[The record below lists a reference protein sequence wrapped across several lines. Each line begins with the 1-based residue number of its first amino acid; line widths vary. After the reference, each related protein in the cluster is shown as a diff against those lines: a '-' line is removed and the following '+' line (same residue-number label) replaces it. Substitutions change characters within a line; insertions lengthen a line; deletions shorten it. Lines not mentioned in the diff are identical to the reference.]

1 MEELRNIYALK
12 AVTQIPRILSLEDR
26 NPFSKTYGC
35 FDRRFWLDKAADFP
49 TALAQF
55 AVHSLALVYTHRFP
69 QSIYYRQP
77 KIRDWCIAG
86 MDYWT
91 RIQHR
96 DGAFDEFYPFE
107 RGWAG
112 PTAFTLYAVA
122 DSYQM
127 LEADV
132 PSDIKIRLLEAIYRA
147 AMSIIKFDQ
156 SGGILAN
163 HHAVAILAVWKA
175 YQILGRDELCV
186 GFEKKWEN
194 FLQYHADEGWSL
206 EYDGPDPGYL
216 SATVSFLGKLYKEHK
231 TEELRKVL
239 ERSVDFASYFVY
251 PNKFYAGL
259 VGSRQTLHFYPHGF
273 EILSR
278 EIPLAGAVAQ
288 KMLEGLKEGKLVP
301 PEIMADRYFLYRVP
315 ELLQSYLDCQPR
327 SDDLPLLPYERPP
340 FVKYFPKGKMFVA
353 KTPRAYL
360 VANLAKGGVTK
371 VFSLDSDRLIYNDCG
386 IVGTLEDGEIVSSQ
400 WIDKSYEIVVD
411 EDHFAVEG
419 RFNRIPSQ
427 NFTPFKMILFRL
439 ALLATGWSVR
449 LSHLMKGSIRKVM
462 MLGSRPVPVAF
473 SRSLWLHQDSID
485 VQDRIDLLDKTRFR
499 SVFVGDEFPIRY
511 VPQSRY
517 FQSQE
522 FDSRGLSF
530 DEELLSELN
539 SSREITV
546 SRRVDLEGGTVHVK
560 VPPGNREYD
569 W

>member
-1 MEELRNIYALK
+1 MEELRNTYALK

-26 NPFSKTYGC
+26 NPFSQTYGC
-35 FDRRFWLDKAADFP
+35 FDRRFWLDKVVDFP

-55 AVHSLALVYTHRFP
+55 AVHSLALVYIHRFP

-112 PTAFTLYAVA
+112 PTAFTLYAIA

-127 LEADV
+127 LKADF
-132 PSDIKIRLLEAIYRA
+132 PSDVETRLLEAIYRA

-163 HHAVAILAVWKA
+163 HHAIAVLAVWKA
-175 YQILGRDELCV
+175 YQILGRDELYA

-194 FLQYHADEGWSL
+194 FLQYHTDEGWSL

-216 SATVSFLGKLYKEHK
+216 SATVSFLGKLYKEQK
-231 TEELRKVL
+231 TEELGKVL
-239 ERSVDFASYFVY
+239 EGSVDFASYFVY
-251 PNKFYAGL
+251 PNKFYAGI

-273 EILSR
+273 EILSQ

-288 KMLEGLKEGKLVP
+288 KMLEGLGEGKLVP

-315 ELLQSYLDCQPR
+315 ELLQSYLDWQPR

-340 FVKYFPKGKMFVA
+340 FVKYFPQGKMFVA

-360 VANLAKGGVTK
+360 VANPARGGVTK
-371 VFSLDSDRLIYNDCG
+371 IFSLDSDRLIYNDCG
-386 IVGTLEDGEIVSSQ
+386 MVGTLEDGKVVSSQ
-400 WIDKSYEIVVD
+400 WVDKSYEIVVD
-411 EDHFAVEG
+411 EAHFVVEG
-419 RFNRIPSQ
+419 RLNRIPSQ
-427 NFTPFKMILFRL
+427 IFTPFKMILFRL
-439 ALLATGWSVR
+439 ALLAIGWSAR

-473 SRSLWLHQDSID
+473 RRSLWLHQDSID
-485 VQDRIDLLDKTRFR
+485 IQDHIALLGKARF
-499 SVFVGDEFPIRY
+499 SSLFLGDECPIRY

-522 FDSRGLSF
+522 FDSRGLRF
-530 DEELLSELN
+530 DEELLSELDAC
-539 SSREITV
+539 REITV
-546 SRRVDLEGGTVHVK
+546 SRRIDLAEDTVHVE
-560 VPPGNREYD
+560 VSPGNREYD

>member
-1 MEELRNIYALK
+1 MEELRDIYASK

-26 NPFSKTYGC
+26 NPFSQTYGC
-35 FDRRFWLDKAADFP
+35 FDRRFWLDKVMDFP

-112 PTAFTLYAVA
+112 PTAFTLYAIV

-127 LEADV
+127 LGADV
-132 PSDIKIRLLEAIYRA
+132 PSEVETRLLEAIYRA
-147 AMSIIKFDQ
+147 AMSIIRFDE

-163 HHAVAILAVWKA
+163 HHAIAILAIWKA
-175 YQILGRDELCV
+175 YQILDRDELYV

-194 FLQYHADEGWSL
+194 FLKYYTDEGWSL

-216 SATVSFLGKLYKEHK
+216 SATVSFLGKLYKERK
-231 TEELRKVL
+231 TEDLCEVL
-239 ERSVDFASYFVY
+239 KGSIDFASYFVY
-251 PNKFYAGL
+251 PNKFYAGI

-288 KMLEGLKEGKLVP
+288 KMLEGLREDKLVP
-301 PEIMADRYFLYRVP
+301 PEIMADRYFLYRVS
-315 ELLQSYLDCQPR
+315 ELLQSYLDWQPR
-327 SDDLPLLPYERPP
+327 SDVLPLLPYERPP
-340 FVKYFPKGKMFVA
+340 FVKYFPQGKMFVA

-371 VFSLDSDRLIYNDCG
+371 VFSLDSNRLIYNDSG
-386 IVGTLEDGEIVSSQ
+386 MVGTLQDGKVVSSQ
-400 WIDKSYEIVVD
+400 WIDRSHEIIVD
-411 EDHFAVEG
+411 EAHFAVAG
-419 RFNRIPSQ
+419 RLNRIPSQ
-427 NFTPFKMILFRL
+427 IFTPFKMILFRL
-439 ALLATGWSVR
+439 TLLAIGWSAR

-473 SRSLWLHQDSID
+473 RRSLRLRQDSID
-485 VQDRIDLLDKTRFR
+485 IQDQIALLGKSRF
-499 SVFVGDEFPIRY
+499 SSLFLGDEFPVRY

-522 FDSRGLSF
+522 LDSRGLRF

-539 SSREITV
+539 TGREITV
-546 SRRVDLEGGTVHVK
+546 SRRIDVAEGTVHVE
-560 VPPGNREYD
+560 VSPGNREYD

>member
-1 MEELRNIYALK
+1 MKELRNIYALK

-26 NPFSKTYGC
+26 NPFSRTYGC
-35 FDRRFWLDKAADFP
+35 FDRRFWLDKVADFP

-55 AVHSLALVYTHRFP
+55 AVHSLALVYTHPFP

-91 RIQHR
+91 RIQHK

-127 LEADV
+127 LGAEV
-132 PSDIKIRLLEAIYRA
+132 PSDVEARLLEAIYRA

-163 HHAVAILAVWKA
+163 HHAIAILAVWKA
-175 YQILGRDELCV
+175 YQILGQGELRV
-186 GFEKKWEN
+186 GFEKKWAN
-194 FLQYHADEGWSL
+194 FLQYHTDEGWSL

-216 SATVSFLGKLYKEHK
+216 SATVSFLGKLYKEQK
-231 TEELRKVL
+231 SEELRKVL
-239 ERSVDFASYFVY
+239 EKGVDFASYFVY
-251 PNKFYAGL
+251 PNKFYAGI

-278 EIPLAGAVAQ
+278 EVPLAGAVAQ
-288 KMLEGLKEGKLVP
+288 KMLEGLGEGKLVP

-315 ELLQSYLDCQPR
+315 ELLQSYLDWQPR
-327 SDDLPLLPYERPP
+327 SGDLPLLPYERPP
-340 FVKYFPKGKMFVA
+340 FAKYFPQGKILVS

-371 VFSLDSDRLIYNDCG
+371 IFSLDSNKLIYNDCG
-386 IVGTLEDGEIVSSQ
+386 MVGTLEDGKVVSSQ
-400 WIDKSYEIVVD
+400 WIDKSYEIAVNGAHFVVK
-411 EDHFAVEG
+411 G
-419 RFNRIPSQ
+419 RFNRVPSQ
-427 NFTPFKMILFRL
+427 IFTPLKMILFRL
-439 ALLATGWSVR
+439 ALLAIGWSAR
-449 LSHLMKGSIRKVM
+449 LSHLMKGTIRKIM
-462 MLGSRPVPVAF
+462 MLGSRPVPATF
-473 SRSLWLHQDSID
+473 RRSLWLHQDGID
-485 VQDRIDLLDKTRFR
+485 IQDHIVLLGKSKF
-499 SVFVGDEFPIRY
+499 SSLFVGDEFPIRY

-522 FDSRGLSF
+522 FDSRGLRF
-530 DEELLSELN
+530 DEELLSELTT
-539 SSREITV
+539 SREITV
-546 SRRVDLEGGTVHVK
+546 SRRINLSEGTVRVK
-560 VPPGNREYD
+560 VSPGNREYE

>member
-1 MEELRNIYALK
+1 MEELRDIYALK

-35 FDRRFWLDKAADFP
+35 FDRRFWLDKAVDFP

-86 MDYWT
+86 MDYWA
-91 RIQHR
+91 RIQHK

-127 LEADV
+127 LKADF
-132 PSDIKIRLLEAIYRA
+132 PSAVETRLLEAIYRA

-163 HHAVAILAVWKA
+163 HHAIAILAVWKA
-175 YQILGRDELCV
+175 YQILERDELCV
-186 GFEKKWEN
+186 GFERKWET
-194 FLQYHADEGWSL
+194 FLKYHTDEGWSL

-216 SATVSFLGKLYKEHK
+216 SATVSFLGKLYKEQK
-231 TEELRKVL
+231 TEELLKVL
-239 ERSVDFASYFVY
+239 EGSIDFASYFVY
-251 PNKFYAGL
+251 PNKFYAGI

-288 KMLEGLKEGKLVP
+288 KMLEGLGEDKLVP

-315 ELLQSYLDCQPR
+315 ELLQSYLDWQPR
-327 SDDLPLLPYERPP
+327 SGDLPLLPYERQP
-340 FVKYFPKGKMFVA
+340 FLKYFPQGKMFVA

-371 VFSLDSDRLIYNDCG
+371 VFSLHSNRLIYNDCG
-386 IVGTLEDGEIVSSQ
+386 VVGTLEDGRVVSSQ

-411 EDHFAVEG
+411 EAHFVVEG

-427 NFTPFKMILFRL
+427 IFTPFKMLLFRL
-439 ALLATGWSVR
+439 VLLAIGWSAR
-449 LSHLMKGSIRKVM
+449 LSHSMKGSIRKVM
-462 MLGSRPVPVAF
+462 MLGSRPVPVTF
-473 SRSLWLHQDSID
+473 RRSLWLHQDKVDI
-485 VQDRIDLLDKTRFR
+485 QDHINLLGKTRF
-499 SVFVGDEFPIRY
+499 SSLFLGDEFPIRY

-522 FDSRGLSF
+522 LDSQGLRL
-530 DEELLSELN
+530 DGELLSELN
-539 SSREITV
+539 TSREITV
-546 SRRVDLEGGTVHVK
+546 SRRIDLAEGAVHVE
-560 VPPGNREYD
+560 VSLDNREYD

>member
-1 MEELRNIYALK
+1 MEELRNIYAFK

-26 NPFSKTYGC
+26 NPFSRTYGC
-35 FDRRFWLDKAADFP
+35 FDRRFWLDKAVDFP

-69 QSIYYRQP
+69 QSIYCRQS

-91 RIQHR
+91 RIQHK

-127 LEADV
+127 LRAEV
-132 PSDIKIRLLEAIYRA
+132 PSDVEARLLEAIYRA
-147 AMSIIKFDQ
+147 AMSIIKSDQ

-163 HHAVAILAVWKA
+163 HHAIAVLAVWKA
-175 YQILGRDELCV
+175 CQILRRDELCV

-194 FLQYHADEGWSL
+194 FLQYHTDEGWSL

-216 SATVSFLGKLYKEHK
+216 SATVSFLGKLYKEQK
-231 TEELRKVL
+231 TEGLRKVL

-251 PNKFYAGL
+251 PNKFYAGI

-288 KMLEGLKEGKLVP
+288 KMLEGLGEDKLVP

-315 ELLQSYLDCQPR
+315 ELLQSYLDWQPR

-340 FVKYFPKGKMFVA
+340 FVKYFPQGKMFVA
-353 KTPRAYL
+353 KTPKAYL

-371 VFSLDSDRLIYNDCG
+371 VFSLDSNRLIYNDCG
-386 IVGTLEDGEIVSSQ
+386 MVGTLEDGKVVSSQ
-400 WIDKSYEIVVD
+400 WIDRSYEIVVD
-411 EDHFAVEG
+411 EAHFAVKG

-427 NFTPFKMILFRL
+427 IFTPFKMVLFRF
-439 ALLATGWSVR
+439 ALLAIGWSAR
-449 LSHLMKGSIRKVM
+449 LSHLMKGSIRKIM

-473 SRSLWLHQDSID
+473 RRSLWLHQDSMDI
-485 VQDRIDLLDKTRFR
+485 QDHISLLDGTRFH
-499 SVFVGDEFPIRY
+499 SLFLGDEFAVRY

-522 FDSRGLSF
+522 FDSRGLRF

-539 SSREITV
+539 TSREITV
-546 SRRVDLEGGTVHVK
+546 SRRVNLAEGTVHVE
-560 VPPGNREYD
+560 VSPGNREYD